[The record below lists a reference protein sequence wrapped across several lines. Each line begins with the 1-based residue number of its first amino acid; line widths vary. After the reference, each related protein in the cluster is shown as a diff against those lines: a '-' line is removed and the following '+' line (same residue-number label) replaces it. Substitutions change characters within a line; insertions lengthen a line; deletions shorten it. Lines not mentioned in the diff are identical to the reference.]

1 MRALRLLL
9 AKDLRILS
17 RSPLLLIALIAYP
30 LVLSGLVA
38 TVLDRSTSRPR
49 VAFVDEDS
57 LPATIK
63 VGSRSFDVRDAIAR
77 SSDDVEVV
85 PMERAEAERAL
96 ERGDVAAMM
105 VVPKG
110 FESQLRSLLVSPEL
124 EVVTAGGA
132 SRQRVL
138 REAESLVYG
147 LNSRLQGEFVRQNVD
162 YLRILVRGGKVDFLG
177 REFDIVGLQR
187 SAQLLQDAQGQLGE
201 DSPIS
206 APLAEIQRFARQ
218 ATLALGQAEGSLEA
232 TAHPI
237 ELAERSASGRSSL
250 LGSQVQSFVLA
261 VSLLLSGLLLAA
273 GAFALE
279 REEGTLGRLARGLAP
294 AWSLVGAKI
303 ALTAVCALV
312 LGGVLALALALAG
325 TIAGGGGAPW
335 GRLPLLIPAL
345 LASGAAIGAVGTLI
359 GAAAPD
365 LRVASIGALAVAL
378 PFALLGIVPPELAPA
393 LSKLSAIFPFRASA
407 DAFGAVLFDAA
418 PAGDLGRYLLHLGIL
433 ALLYGLAAR
442 AVVGRA
448 FVARS

>member
-1 MRALRLLL
+1 M
-9 AKDLRILS
+9 
-17 RSPLLLIALIAYP
+17 
-30 LVLSGLVA
+30 
-38 TVLDRSTSRPR
+38 
-49 VAFVDEDS
+49 
-57 LPATIK
+57 
-63 VGSRSFDVRDAIAR
+63 
-77 SSDDVEVV
+77 
-85 PMERAEAERAL
+85 
-96 ERGDVAAMM
+96 
-105 VVPKG
+105 
-110 FESQLRSLLVSPEL
+110 
-124 EVVTAGGA
+124 
-132 SRQRVL
+132 
-138 REAESLVYG
+138 
-147 LNSRLQGEFVRQNVD
+147 
-162 YLRILVRGGKVDFLG
+162 
-177 REFDIVGLQR
+177 
-187 SAQLLQDAQGQLGE
+187 
-201 DSPIS
+201 
-206 APLAEIQRFARQ
+206 
-218 ATLALGQAEGSLEA
+218 
-232 TAHPI
+232 
-237 ELAERSASGRSSL
+237 
-250 LGSQVQSFVLA
+250 LA

-325 TIAGGGGAPW
+325 TVAGGGGAPW

-418 PAGDLGRYLLHLGIL
+418 PAGDLGRYLLHLTIL

-442 AVVGRA
+442 AVVGRH
-448 FVARS
+448 FVARG